1 MKFIFR
7 KNLLEKA
14 DTQKSILNHS
24 HGQMK
29 LMVEKLVLYVDLA
42 IL

>member
-7 KNLLEKA
+7 KNLLEKTDA
-14 DTQKSILNHS
+14 QKSILNHS

-29 LMVEKLVLYVDLA
+29 LMVEKLMLYVDLT